1 MAHKE
6 VIAVSF
12 LGWSR
17 KHTLIETWK
26 KLNVTPSS
34 GSHSIGDTYTRGRKQ
49 CTFDDTL
56 FRVDSGEPES
66 SSLELHLEKLAA
78 RMNKANEC
86 YIKIFDDVTL
96 RITCLTSHVA
106 TEIDLNPNCLKL
118 VNQIGV
124 GLTFSFSVRM
134 DDS

>member
-1 MAHKE
+1 LAHKE

-17 KHTLIETWK
+17 KHTLVETWK

-49 CTFDDTL
+49 FTYDDTL
-56 FRVDSGEPES
+56 FCVDSGEPS
-66 SSLELHLEKLAA
+66 SASLELHLEKLAA
-78 RMNKANEC
+78 RMKEASEC
-86 YIKIFDDVTL
+86 YKEIFDDVTV
-96 RITCLTSHVA
+96 RITCQTSYVA
-106 TEIDLNPNCLKL
+106 TEIELNPTCLKL

-124 GLTFSFSVRM
+124 GLAFSFSVRM